1 VSRLLAGGRSRR
13 PDVFR
18 LGGLGHFYSLS
29 NIHGP
34 KFASLFVD
42 IQQFHHHSIL
52 RVTINNLARG
62 FPNVLRD
69 GNHHTEHSIALVARP
84 QQVIYPFQVSGLIS
98 PFRQIGSPIGI
109 IGDRFSGVIQYVL
122 PQCHD
127 DSTAVR
133 RAGRRAPS
141 LAFTSR
147 AEMRESLRQTSHD
160 RPRCIGRPRCLA
172 QAYEFEAGVKGAEFQ
187 TETLPAIEPRRKPPG
202 LPPQFPKM
210 PQLSRSMPAARL
222 CPAGSCRA
230 AWKMVRSGDTSRN
243 ISDKWFE
250 RPGVRD

>member
-1 VSRLLAGGRSRR
+1 VSRQLLAGGRSCR

-34 KFASLFVD
+34 KFASLLVD

-52 RVTINNLARG
+52 RVTISNLARG
-62 FPNVLRD
+62 YPNVLRD

-84 QQVIYPFQVSGLIS
+84 QQVIYPFQVSGLIR

-160 RPRCIGRPRCLA
+160 RPAVSIDPAVSRKHMNSRLGSRAPDFKLRHYALSNRDGSRRTAAAIPENAAIIALDARG
-172 QAYEFEAGVKGAEFQ
+172 EA
-187 TETLPAIEPRRKPPG
+187 LS
-202 LPPQFPKM
+202 
-210 PQLSRSMPAARL
+210 SRSLPGGLEDAAIGGHQ
-222 CPAGSCRA
+222 P
-230 AWKMVRSGDTSRN
+230 
-243 ISDKWFE
+243 
-250 RPGVRD
+250 